1 MNVPRSIW
9 YMYYRTEPS
18 RLVLWEW
25 CAQLLC
31 AQLLC
36 GCVRHCHSAYATFP
50 LLSPEIEDFI
60 NAMINKKILLEL
72 NVSYYFLGDICDT
85 LPFVERC
92 SMVPMFLHHHSN
104 VLGIAY

>member
-1 MNVPRSIW
+1 
-9 YMYYRTEPS
+9 MYYRTEPS

-25 CAQLLC
+25 C

-60 NAMINKKILLEL
+60 KVLMINQKILLEL